1 MMKRI
6 GILTAGGDTPALN
19 ATLHGAA
26 SRANELKIELV
37 GLLGG
42 FNAFFDPRTPHVY
55 LNPLFETIP
64 ELDSTVGGTVLGSS
78 RRYLDVT
85 NQEAITGAEDRVRR
99 LGLDGLIC
107 IGGDGTINGM
117 QALCNIVPSV
127 LAPKTID
134 NDLGLNYPGEAEG
147 TPGAASSSHFDISG
161 MVNYATPGYATAVYV
176 ATWGIRRV
184 RTTAESH
191 HRIAIVEV
199 MGRHSGYI
207 ALGAAYGQPDII
219 LLPEQ
224 PVDME
229 ALVERV
235 CNIYTQQKNVVIVI
249 GEGIVNAKGEELGA
263 SHATTDPSG
272 NTILQGAAEALRT
285 QLVELIGDA
294 FFQQTGRVDTAARAI
309 FTRKVGHTQRGG
321 RPLKFDRYQGSQL
334 GGHALDMIVGGESNS
349 FASLQWNESEG
360 FKVKSAETKLLRGKD
375 GVIHARRV
383 DSSFYDS
390 ERLHISETGI
400 RYLVPIFS
408 DAIGAG
414 DVEQIRHSLFD
425 SGNLQDEYRSI
436 SVAMERRTE
445 TLH

>member
-1 MMKRI
+1 MQRI

-19 ATLHGAA
+19 ATLYGAA
-26 SRANELKIELV
+26 ARANELKIELV

-42 FNAFFDPRTPHVY
+42 FNAFFDPDTPHVH

-78 RRYLDVT
+78 RRYLDDT
-85 NQEAITGAEDRVRR
+85 DHEAITRAAERVKR
-99 LGLDGLIC
+99 LHLDGLIC

-117 QALCNIVPSV
+117 QALCNVIPTV

-134 NDLGLNYPGEAEG
+134 NDLGLNYVGEAQGKELPR
-147 TPGAASSSHFDISG
+147 TADEFDISG

-207 ALGAAYGQPDII
+207 ALGSAYGQPDVI

-224 PVDME
+224 PLNMS

-235 CNIYTQQKNVVIVI
+235 CQIYDRQKNVVIVV
-249 GEGIVNAKGEELGA
+249 GEGIVDGQGQELGA
-263 SHATTDPSG
+263 RHTSTDPSG
-272 NTILQGAAEALRT
+272 NTILQGAAEALRA
-285 QLVELIGDA
+285 QLVDLIGDN
-294 FFQQTGRVDTAARAI
+294 FFRQTGRVDTAARAI

-334 GGHALDMIVGGESNS
+334 GGQAMDMIVAGESNS
-349 FASLQWNESEG
+349 FAALQWNRTDGFTVES
-360 FKVKSAETKLLRGKD
+360 ADTQLLRGDD

-383 DSSFYDS
+383 HDSFYDS
-390 ERLHISETGI
+390 SRMHISETGI
-400 RYLVPIFS
+400 RYLLPIFS
-408 DAIGAG
+408 DAIGAE

-436 SVAMERRTE
+436 SVAMKRRTE
-445 TLH
+445 TLG

>member
-1 MMKRI
+1 MKKI

-26 SRANELKIELV
+26 SRANELKIELI

-42 FNAFFDPRTPHVY
+42 FNAFFDPRTPHVH

-85 NQEAITGAEDRVRR
+85 NQDAIARAEDRIKR

-117 QALCNIVPSV
+117 QALCNIVPAV

-134 NDLGLNYPGEAEG
+134 NDLGLNYLGEAESPAKG
-147 TPGAASSSHFDISG
+147 TLGEQFDISG

-224 PVDME
+224 PVDMSV
-229 ALVERV
+229 LVERV
-235 CNIYTQQKNVVIVI
+235 CQIYSRQKNVVIVI
-249 GEGIVNAKGEELGA
+249 GEGIVDAEGKELGA
-263 SHATTDPSG
+263 SQATTDPSG
-272 NTILQGAAEALRT
+272 NTILQGAAEALRN

-294 FFQQTGRVDTAARAI
+294 FFEQTGRVDTAARAI

-334 GGHALDMIVGGESNS
+334 GGHAMDMIVGGQSNS
-349 FASLQWNESEG
+349 FASLQWNQADGFTVES
-360 FKVKSAETKLLRGKD
+360 VDTKLLRGKD

-383 DSSFYDS
+383 DKSFYDGQ
-390 ERLHISETGI
+390 RLHISETGI

-408 DAIGAG
+408 QAIGAE

-445 TLH
+445 TLD

>member
-1 MMKRI
+1 MKRI

-19 ATLHGAA
+19 ATLYGAA
-26 SRANELKIELV
+26 ARANELKIELV

-42 FNAFFDPRTPHVY
+42 FNAFFDPQTPHVQ

-78 RRYLDVT
+78 RRYLDDT
-85 NQEAITGAEDRVRR
+85 DHEAIARAAERVNR
-99 LGLDGLIC
+99 LHLDGLIC

-117 QALCNIVPSV
+117 QALCSIVPAV

-134 NDLGLNYPGEAEG
+134 NDLGLNYVGEAQGDGE
-147 TPGAASSSHFDISG
+147 PREPCEFDISG

-207 ALGAAYGQPDII
+207 ALGAAYGQPDVI

-224 PVDME
+224 PLNMP

-235 CNIYTQQKNVVIVI
+235 CRIYDRQKNVVIVV
-249 GEGIVNAKGEELGA
+249 GEGIVDGQGQELGA
-263 SHATTDPSG
+263 SHTSTDPSG
-272 NTILQGAAEALRT
+272 NTILQGAAERLRAE
-285 QLVELIGDA
+285 LVDRIGDD
-294 FFQQTGRVDTAARAI
+294 FFRQTGRVDTAARAI

-334 GGHALDMIVGGESNS
+334 GGHAMNMIVAGESNS
-349 FASLQWNESEG
+349 FATLQWNPADGFTVES
-360 FKVKSAETKLLRGKD
+360 ADTQLLRGTD

-383 DSSFYDS
+383 DDSFYDS
-390 ERLHISETGI
+390 QRMHISETGI
-400 RYLVPIFS
+400 GYLLPIFS
-408 DAIGAG
+408 DAIGAE

-425 SGNLQDEYRSI
+425 TGNLQDEYRSI
-436 SVAMERRTE
+436 SVAMQRRTQ
-445 TLH
+445 TLD

>member
-1 MMKRI
+1 MKRI

-19 ATLHGAA
+19 ATLLGAA
-26 SRANELKIELV
+26 SRANELKIELI

-42 FNAFFDPRTPHVY
+42 FNVFFDPRTPHVH

-64 ELDSTVGGTVLGSS
+64 ELDATVGGTVLGSS
-78 RRYLDVT
+78 RRYLDAT
-85 NQEAITGAEDRVRR
+85 DREAIARAEERVTR

-117 QALCNIVPSV
+117 QALCEIVPAV

-134 NDLGLNYPGEAEG
+134 NDLGLNYLGEADGVGEIG
-147 TPGAASSSHFDISG
+147 SSGDFDISG

-224 PVDME
+224 PIDMA

-235 CNIYTQQKNVVIVI
+235 CQVYDRQKNVVIVV
-249 GEGIVNAKGEELGA
+249 GEGIVDADGKEMGA
-263 SHATTDPSG
+263 SRATTDPSG
-272 NTILQGAAEALRT
+272 NSILQGAAEALRT
-285 QLVELIGDA
+285 RLVDSIGDA

-321 RPLKFDRYQGSQL
+321 RPLKFDRYQGAQL

-349 FASLQWNESEG
+349 FATLQWNPNDGFTVESADTS
-360 FKVKSAETKLLRGKD
+360 VLRGKD
-375 GVIHARRV
+375 GMIHARRV
-383 DSSFYDS
+383 DDSFYDAR
-390 ERLHISETGI
+390 RLHISDTGI

-425 SGNLQDEYRSI
+425 SGNLRDEYRSI

-445 TLH
+445 TLD